1 MANSFKAGMFG
12 IDTKKIADGALLG
25 AGLLI
30 GAILVSGSIKTV
42 NKFTGGV
49 IPEDFTSFSSS
60 AYYGTGNSLTP
71 DGSGNYWL

>member
-1 MANSFKAGMFG
+1 MFG

-42 NKFTGGV
+42 NKFSGGL
-49 IPEDFTSFSSS
+49 IPEDFTSF
-60 AYYGTGNSLTP
+60 YGSGNTLSP
-71 DGSGNYWL
+71 DGEGNYWL